1 MEIITGALP
10 SVITKLTDLATG
22 EYNLQKGLKN
32 DIKFLQE
39 ELMAMKGALEDI
51 SKVPPHQLPNGDDIW
66 ATNVRDLSYDIED
79 SIVEFMVQFDV
90 RKLDNQHGLKDVI
103 DRSLD
108 WLMQLKIRHKIATE
122 IKEIKSRVLEVHERH
137 RRYEVNQGINKPITA
152 TVDPRLFCQYTK
164 MTELVGIDEARDDLI
179 NTMME
184 GNEVPMQKA
193 KIVSIV
199 GFGGLGKTTLA
210 NAVYQK
216 LRVQFDC
223 WAFVPVSQTPDLKK
237 IFKGLLYHLG
247 KNYINDEAL
256 DEGWLIEVLRES
268 LQEKRYFF
276 VIDDIWDIE
285 VWKVIKCALPH
296 NDVGSMIITTTRNR
310 DVAEQENSQKLL
322 YGRIFGNGYKDNNED
337 TDKQEDDLAEVSNQI
352 LMKCAGVP
360 LAISTIA
367 SLLASKGRNKMD
379 WYEVYNSI
387 GTGLHNNFDV
397 GNMRK
402 ILLLSYYDLPSH
414 LKTCL
419 LYLSVFPEDF
429 KIERDRLI
437 WMWVAEG
444 FIQCTREGESLLE
457 LGESYFNE
465 LINRSMIQ
473 LVNHEYHRASEYCCV
488 HDMVLE
494 LIRIL
499 SNKEN
504 FVTILHDHKDH
515 TSPTSTVRRLSLQNC
530 MVDHAWIRDKT
541 SKKKIRSVIVFL
553 PDNDPKL
560 NLGAFGVL
568 RVLDLECCR
577 LSNVHCLENVGKLI
591 HLRYLGLR
599 KIGKLRFLQTLD
611 IRDTVTRNY
620 NFPSAIFQLKHLR
633 CLHIKSSGG
642 VPEGISNLT
651 SLEVLSVGWI
661 CDDTTIIELGHL
673 TELRM
678 LKMGLKPLEESL
690 VACLHKLKK
699 IRSVDISGMA
709 RLSKHTIGRLDAWH
723 ALPHLRRIQLS
734 NKFGFYVRP
743 DWMNPSYLPHL
754 TYLCVTVLQLQQ
766 EDLDIIGS
774 LPALRDLDLSVH
786 SGLSITI
793 DGSLFPN
800 LVRCKLLNFMPP
812 VVFRQGAM
820 PRLIDLEFTFNVRQT
835 RRVAGSIDNLEFGL
849 ENLRVLQ
856 NILVRFTGRS
866 DTKKEREEAMDV
878 LRHAVEIHPN
888 RPKLRTEDW

>member
-79 SIVEFMVQFDV
+79 
-90 RKLDNQHGLKDVI
+90 K
-103 DRSLD
+103 
-108 WLMQLKIRHKIATE
+108 
-122 IKEIKSRVLEVHERH
+122 
-137 RRYEVNQGINKPITA
+137 
-152 TVDPRLFCQYTK
+152 
-164 MTELVGIDEARDDLI
+164 
-179 NTMME
+179 
-184 GNEVPMQKA
+184 
-193 KIVSIV
+193 
-199 GFGGLGKTTLA
+199 
-210 NAVYQK
+210 
-216 LRVQFDC
+216 
-223 WAFVPVSQTPDLKK
+223 
-237 IFKGLLYHLG
+237 
-247 KNYINDEAL
+247 
-256 DEGWLIEVLRES
+256 
-268 LQEKRYFF
+268 
-276 VIDDIWDIE
+276 
-285 VWKVIKCALPH
+285 
-296 NDVGSMIITTTRNR
+296 
-310 DVAEQENSQKLL
+310 
-322 YGRIFGNGYKDNNED
+322 
-337 TDKQEDDLAEVSNQI
+337 
-352 LMKCAGVP
+352 
-360 LAISTIA
+360 
-367 SLLASKGRNKMD
+367 
-379 WYEVYNSI
+379 
-387 GTGLHNNFDV
+387 
-397 GNMRK
+397 
-402 ILLLSYYDLPSH
+402 
-414 LKTCL
+414 
-419 LYLSVFPEDF
+419 
-429 KIERDRLI
+429 
-437 WMWVAEG
+437 
-444 FIQCTREGESLLE
+444 
-457 LGESYFNE
+457 
-465 LINRSMIQ
+465 
-473 LVNHEYHRASEYCCV
+473 
-488 HDMVLE
+488 
-494 LIRIL
+494 
-499 SNKEN
+499 
-504 FVTILHDHKDH
+504 
-515 TSPTSTVRRLSLQNC
+515 
-530 MVDHAWIRDKT
+530 
-541 SKKKIRSVIVFL
+541 
-553 PDNDPKL
+553 
-560 NLGAFGVL
+560 
-568 RVLDLECCR
+568 
-577 LSNVHCLENVGKLI
+577 NVGKLI
-591 HLRYLGLR
+591 HL
-599 KIGKLRFLQTLD
+599 
-611 IRDTVTRNY
+611 
-620 NFPSAIFQLKHLR
+620 
-633 CLHIKSSGG
+633 SSGG

-678 LKMGLKPLEESL
+678 LKIILDTDFITEQLDHPMGLKPLEESL

>member
-39 ELMAMKGALEDI
+39 ELMAMKGALEDV
-51 SKVPPHQLPNGDDIW
+51 SKMKP
-66 ATNVRDLSYDIED
+66 LS
-79 SIVEFMVQFDV
+79 
-90 RKLDNQHGLKDVI
+90 LK
-103 DRSLD
+103 
-108 WLMQLKIRHKIATE
+108 
-122 IKEIKSRVLEVHERH
+122 
-137 RRYEVNQGINKPITA
+137 
-152 TVDPRLFCQYTK
+152 
-164 MTELVGIDEARDDLI
+164 
-179 NTMME
+179 
-184 GNEVPMQKA
+184 
-193 KIVSIV
+193 
-199 GFGGLGKTTLA
+199 
-210 NAVYQK
+210 
-216 LRVQFDC
+216 
-223 WAFVPVSQTPDLKK
+223 
-237 IFKGLLYHLG
+237 
-247 KNYINDEAL
+247 
-256 DEGWLIEVLRES
+256 
-268 LQEKRYFF
+268 
-276 VIDDIWDIE
+276 
-285 VWKVIKCALPH
+285 
-296 NDVGSMIITTTRNR
+296 
-310 DVAEQENSQKLL
+310 NSQKLL

-387 GTGLHNNFDV
+387 GTGLHKNFDV

-402 ILLLSYYDLPSH
+402 ILLLSYYDLSSH

-488 HDMVLE
+488 HDMVLK

-530 MVDHAWIRDKT
+530 MVGHAWIRDKT

-560 NLGAFGVL
+560 NLGTFGVL

-591 HLRYLGLR
+591 HL
-599 KIGKLRFLQTLD
+599 
-611 IRDTVTRNY
+611 
-620 NFPSAIFQLKHLR
+620 
-633 CLHIKSSGG
+633 SSGG
-642 VPEGISNLT
+642 VPEGIRNLT

-678 LKMGLKPLEESL
+678 LKIILDTDFITEQLDHPMGLKPLEESL
-690 VACLHKLKK
+690 VCLHKLKK
-699 IRSVDISGMA
+699 IQSVDISGMA
-709 RLSKHTIGRLDAWH
+709 RLRKHTIGRLDAWH
-723 ALPHLRRIQLS
+723 APPHLRRIQLS
-734 NKFGFYVRP
+734 NKFGFSVRP

-766 EDLDIIGS
+766 NDLDIIGR
-774 LPALRDLDLSVH
+774 LPALHDLDLSVH
-786 SGLSITI
+786 SGLSIAI
-793 DGSLFPN
+793 NDSLFPN

-820 PRLIDLEFTFNVRQT
+820 LRLIDLEFTFNVRQT
-835 RRVAGSIDNLEFGL
+835 RGIAGSIDNLEFGL

-856 NILVRFTGRS
+856 NILVRFTGKS
-866 DTKKEREEAMDV
+866 DTKKDREEAMDV
-878 LRHAVEIHPN
+878 PRHAVEIHPN
-888 RPKLRTEDW
+888 RPKLRTENW